1 MRIYYM
7 TYNNIYSLA
16 LNGKGI
22 AIIFKDDEDYEK
34 MDD

>member
-1 MRIYYM
+1 M